1 MTQAFPLRTRQACH
15 LVGLANG
22 TQYYHPTPRR
32 DDTALRAAIRALCA
46 AKVRYGR
53 PRVIWYLHDVL
64 HMPDN
69 HKRIGRVYRALG
81 LQIGKR
87 PHSKRQ
93 RSGVRL
99 VLERP
104 TQPNHTWAMD
114 FVSDQLATSRRFRCL
129 TMTDLYTHEAPT
141 ITVDVSLTG
150 ARVAHVLDGL
160 KVTRGLPQQ
169 IVCDNGPEFTSNAL
183 AQWAMANQVQLRF
196 IQPGKPN
203 QNAYCEAF
211 NARLRDEC
219 LNVHWFGSLSD
230 AQTQIEAWRHEFNT
244 DRPHSSLANQTPNQF
259 AQAYQDRLAA

>member
-1 MTQAFPLRTRQACH
+1 M
-15 LVGLANG
+15 GLAHG

-32 DDTALRAAIRALCA
+32 DDTALGDAIRAVCA

-53 PRVIWYLHDVL
+53 PRVIWYVQDVL
-64 HMPDN
+64 QMPDN
-69 HKRIGRVYRALG
+69 HKRIGRVYRTLG

-87 PHSKRQ
+87 VHSKRQ

-114 FVSDQLATSRRFRCL
+114 FVSDQLSTSRRFRCL
-129 TMTDLYTHEAPT
+129 TMTDLYTHESPA

-150 ARVAHVLDGL
+150 ARVAQVLDGL
-160 KVTRGLPQQ
+160 KATRGLPQQ
-169 IVCDNGPEFTSNAL
+169 IVCDNGPEFTSKAL
-183 AQWAMANQVQLRF
+183 EQWAMKNRVQLRF

-219 LNVHWFGSLSD
+219 LNVHWFD
-230 AQTQIEAWRHEFNT
+230 HIPAAQRQIEQWRQEFNT
-244 DRPHSSLANQTPNQF
+244 ERPHSSLANQTPNQF
-259 AQAYQDRLAA
+259 AQAYKDSLAA